1 MLLIFVGREVEAHA
15 KTPRSKRE
23 KRRLTPRRKDAK
35 GKEEAH
41 AKTYSVDERLKNTNL
56 AIDFSWSR
64 VGNASQLR
72 IISFLLS
79 QILDA
84 DESFVGIAETVEF
97 QAAPFHKAQK
107 QATHPTVWSV

>member
-1 MLLIFVGREVEAHA
+1 MQRRKDTKKQKRKEEAHA
-15 KTPRSKRE
+15 KTPRR
-23 KRRLTPRRKDAK
+23 K

-56 AIDFSWSR
+56 AIVYSRSR
-64 VGNASQLR
+64 VGNSSQLR